1 MERSVRSSSAVSAA
15 RFGQVGHLRDP
26 LEFGGQAEI
35 RQRGEDFRLV
45 GGEGLQQVAEDV
57 FERVVAF
64 GGFVNEGA
72 GFGDGAA
79 LRAFAPQ
86 LPRDPAD
93 EERVAL
99 RDLVQVFALFL
110 GGAGEARIFGGEFGD
125 ELQGFVAGEA
135 VEAHD
140 ARVHVG
146 AAAGGDDGF
155 VPFGQAREELEQA
168 RAFFFW
174 QGFQIVEDDQRLFAR
189 QREAQFV
196 GTLIGREFFESVCAQ
211 FLAQFVQH
219 GEVGRAGEV
228 GQFGFAFGGQFAH
241 FGGDED
247 FALEE
252 FRGASCAALMASA
265 VLPMPPGPSINAP
278 HVRDSGERAERII
291 SRSLSRP
298 TKNS

>member
-1 MERSVRSSSAVSAA
+1 MGRQVGGQDGAVGQVFQRGLGGA
-15 RFGQVGHLRDP
+15 FGQVGHVRDP

-57 FERVVAF
+57 FERVVPF

-155 VPFGQAREELEQA
+155 VSFGQAREELEQA
-168 RAFFFW
+168 RAFFFG
-174 QGFQIVEDDQRLFAR
+174 QGFQIVEDDQRLLPLPA
-189 QREAQFV
+189 
-196 GTLIGREFFESVCAQ
+196 
-211 FLAQFVQH
+211 
-219 GEVGRAGEV
+219 
-228 GQFGFAFGGQFAH
+228 
-241 FGGDED
+241 
-247 FALEE
+247 
-252 FRGASCAALMASA
+252 RGAVHWDAHRAR
-265 VLPMPPGPSINAP
+265 VFR
-278 HVRDSGERAERII
+278 VRPRPIPCPVRPAWRGRSGG
-291 SRSLSRP
+291 
-298 TKNS
+298 